1 MPDAPAKHADSPAR
15 KSPPAAPSGAS
26 SSLVRHFRH
35 GGLNFSSYGMH
46 CPSHAP
52 GAPNL
57 SDIPG
62 SSGCALCRMRRASP
76 SVCRPGAADRFFR
89 HVPPE
94 VCSSVEVLSAAPA
107 PPDTAPKPPKLLA
120 EPGRLPRPPGR
131 LRNVL
136 PPRARQRLRSA
147 PKSLTPSQSIRAPL
161 RQANASAP
169 RTKVH
174 EKTRGKAPRKGDS
187 SPRHAS
193 KGKNA

>member
-1 MPDAPAKHADSPAR
+1 MSTENGHAGRPGKTRRQSCPQKSASRPPSAPP
-15 KSPPAAPSGAS
+15 
-26 SSLVRHFRH
+26 SLVRHFRH
-35 GGLNFSSYGMH
+35 GGLNFSSPGML
-46 CPSHAP
+46 CPSHTP
-52 GAPNL
+52 GSPNL
-57 SDIPG
+57 SDSPDT
-62 SSGCALCRMRRASP
+62 SGCALYRMRRASP

-120 EPGRLPRPPGR
+120 GLSPK
-131 LRNVL
+131 
-136 PPRARQRLRSA
+136 RSA
-147 PKSLTPSQSIRAPL
+147 AAGPPARPFRAKSLTPLQSVRAPL
-161 RQANASAP
+161 RRTNASAP